1 MAERKLSGRTAGSR
15 NKPDDESE
23 AGHEPRPASEYEP
36 PTATD
41 LGPVEE
47 VTELAMSIDHSSRD
61 AKDHFATVDPRDIVE
76 RVAGLPISTWN
87 YKSDDPSVRHIGP
100 MAQDF
105 AAAFGVGSDDRHIN
119 SVDANGVALA
129 SIQALHE
136 RVAAQAEEIDR
147 LRSELE
153 AVKASAPLI

>member
-1 MAERKLSGRTAGSR
+1 MAI
-15 NKPDDESE
+15 
-23 AGHEPRPASEYEP
+23 
-36 PTATD
+36 TD
-41 LGPVEE
+41 L
-47 VTELAMSIDHSSRD
+47 HSNRD
-61 AKDHFATVDPRDIVE
+61 AKDHFVTVDPRDIVE

-105 AAAFGVGSDDRHIN
+105 AAAFDVGSDDRHIN
-119 SVDANGVALA
+119 SVDAHGVALA

-136 RVAAQAEEIDR
+136 RVTAQAEEIDR